1 MAPSRFTISRLSIS
15 AGTSLS
21 ASRRCCG
28 GIIPFAAGNLK
39 VAINLSPLQFNQD
52 NLVPLIFNALTSA
65 GLAPCRLELEIT
77 ESVLLQNTQ
86 RTLATLGQLRELGI
100 RLSMDDFGTGYSSL
114 STLRD
119 YPFGK
124 IKIDKSFVQGLDKD
138 AQSSAIVKAI
148 IVLAE
153 SLGMATT
160 AEGVETREQ
169 FDSVNALGAT
179 EVQGFYVGRPQPVD
193 QMANAMAAI
202 ARTLRPA
209 A

>member
-1 MAPSRFTISRLSIS
+1 
-15 AGTSLS
+15 
-21 ASRRCCG
+21 
-28 GIIPFAAGNLK
+28 
-39 VAINLSPLQFNQD
+39 
-52 NLVPLIFNALTSA
+52 
-65 GLAPCRLELEIT
+65 
-77 ESVLLQNTQ
+77 
-86 RTLATLGQLRELGI
+86 
-100 RLSMDDFGTGYSSL
+100 MDDFGTGYSSL
-114 STLRD
+114 SSLRD

-124 IKIDKSFVQGLDKD
+124 IKIDKSFVQGLHQD

-169 FDSVNALGAT
+169 FDSLNALGAT

-193 QMANAMAAI
+193 QMADAMAAI